1 MYFVYFS
8 QELSETKI
16 SLWGQL
22 VHAPEEKDVYGNAEV
37 NDFNLQFLWEY
48 HFASAEIS
56 LSIVLKKAKILK
68 QDFTFYYPKTH
79 LILFD

>member
-22 VHAPEEKDVYGNAEV
+22 VHAPEEKDAYGKAEV

-56 LSIVLKKAKILK
+56 LSIVLKSK
-68 QDFTFYYPKTH
+68 DT
-79 LILFD
+79 

>member
-22 VHAPEEKDVYGNAEV
+22 VHAPEEKDVYGKAEV

-56 LSIVLKKAKILK
+56 LSIVLKKQRYLNKTLHFI
-68 QDFTFYYPKTH
+68 TPKH
-79 LILFD
+79 I